1 MALNDSLRADLIKEL
16 QETVED
22 DSKEDIRKRYDPQT
36 NTLYGENAGDAY
48 TNDEIREGVMFY
60 KYQKEKVASTKN
72 EAYYYEMAA
81 YALDS
86 VYKQRKEFN
95 IVDANNIEDI
105 NWLRIDR
112 LPVSPL
118 RIDDYDLLSRWQGV
132 LSSLHAWNQKMI
144 FLLQRFNGETHLYV
158 GVQGINADDSANK
171 CKCALVSSMPG
182 VDLHILNGAEDVKE
196 IMSINKQI
204 NNCACGGA
212 VTGIPSFRGKTQY
225 GVLQTLDKLAF
236 GFKDTRGIDANYSF
250 IVISCNSITYFLSN

>member
-95 IVDANNIEDI
+95 I
-105 NWLRIDR
+105 DR
-112 LPVSPL
+112 NVKN
-118 RIDDYDLLSRWQGV
+118 D
-132 LSSLHAWNQKMI
+132 
-144 FLLQRFNGETHLYV
+144 LQRF
-158 GVQGINADDSANK
+158 
-171 CKCALVSSMPG
+171 SMARG
-182 VDLHILNGAEDVKE
+182 LSK
-196 IMSINKQI
+196 
-204 NNCACGGA
+204 GA
-212 VTGIPSFRGKTQY
+212 VIEQALRFYMEFEKKRGK
-225 GVLQTLDKLAF
+225 
-236 GFKDTRGIDANYSF
+236 
-250 IVISCNSITYFLSN
+250 